1 MITERRNP
9 RSVDIDLLP
18 TERVLKIINAD
29 DAVVANVVASAIPQI
44 AKVVETAAECI
55 RSGGRIIYIGA
66 GTSGRLAI
74 LDAVE
79 IPPTFSTPPEW
90 IQAVMAGG
98 AKALPHAI
106 EGSEDDRARAAADLK
121 AKKLTKDDL
130 VIGIAAS
137 GNTPYTHAAVE
148 FAKSKGAKTVAVVCV
163 ENSPLSKTADL
174 TIQTLVGPEVI
185 TGSTRMKAGTAQK
198 LVLNM
203 ISTATMI
210 RLGMT
215 YSNWMI
221 NLSMKNNKLR
231 DRGIHVLQEILGVR
245 RDEAAR
251 LAESSGS
258 NLKVDVIMEGT
269 YESLNV
275 MSRTLSRHGTTSFLA
290 TTVSSPPDVLTAAIE
305 KLGALI
311 PTSFDGAQP
320 IGIHLEGPFISTAK
334 RGTHRAANVIAPDAG
349 LLEKWIRAANKTLRL
364 VTLAP
369 ELPGADELVPLAREQ
384 GVSLAMGHSN
394 ATFEQARSAV
404 ERGFSYAVHT
414 FNAMRA
420 FSHRGSGI
428 VGEVLADDR
437 IFAEI
442 IPDGVHVDP
451 AVVRLFGRAKGKER
465 VLLVS
470 DAISATGMPDG
481 RYVLGG
487 DTVEVVN
494 GVCRDGEG
502 RLAGSTLTQEIAL
515 QNFAEW
521 TAWSIEDA
529 LLGLTL
535 NPARALRL
543 EKKGVLDAGADADV
557 VLMDH
562 SFRVMKTYV
571 KGKLVFDRLWTN

>member
-1 MITERRNP
+1 MI
-9 RSVDIDLLP
+9 ID
-18 TERVLKIINAD
+18 
-29 DAVVANVVASAIPQI
+29 
-44 AKVVETAAECI
+44 
-55 RSGGRIIYIGA
+55 
-66 GTSGRLAI
+66 GTSI
-74 LDAVE
+74 TDAGSATTIRVPSGARRVDASQMLVVPGFIE
-79 IPPTFSTPPEW
+79 PHIHGC
-90 IQAVMAGG
+90 GG
-98 AKALPHAI
+98 A
-106 EGSEDDRARAAADLK
+106 
-121 AKKLTKDDL
+121 
-130 VIGIAAS
+130 
-137 GNTPYTHAAVE
+137 
-148 FAKSKGAKTVAVVCV
+148 
-163 ENSPLSKTADL
+163 
-174 TIQTLVGPEVI
+174 
-185 TGSTRMKAGTAQK
+185 
-198 LVLNM
+198 
-203 ISTATMI
+203 
-210 RLGMT
+210 
-215 YSNWMI
+215 
-221 NLSMKNNKLR
+221 
-231 DRGIHVLQEILGVR
+231 
-245 RDEAAR
+245 
-251 LAESSGS
+251 
-258 NLKVDVIMEGT
+258 DVMEGT

-275 MSRTLSRHGTTSFLA
+275 MSRTLSKHGTTSFLA

-334 RGTHRAANVIAPDAG
+334 RGTHRAANVIAPDVG

-487 DTVEVVN
+487 DTIEVVN

-515 QNFAEW
+515 RNFAEW

>member
-1 MITERRNP
+1 LIVIEAGVLLTPVTRFQPGRLI
-9 RSVDIDLLP
+9 ID
-18 TERVLKIINAD
+18 
-29 DAVVANVVASAIPQI
+29 
-44 AKVVETAAECI
+44 
-55 RSGGRIIYIGA
+55 
-66 GTSGRLAI
+66 GTSI
-74 LDAVE
+74 TDAGSATTVRVPSGAQRVE
-79 IPPTFSTPPEW
+79 ASQMLVVPGFIEPH
-90 IQAVMAGG
+90 IHGCGG
-98 AKALPHAI
+98 A
-106 EGSEDDRARAAADLK
+106 
-121 AKKLTKDDL
+121 
-130 VIGIAAS
+130 
-137 GNTPYTHAAVE
+137 
-148 FAKSKGAKTVAVVCV
+148 
-163 ENSPLSKTADL
+163 
-174 TIQTLVGPEVI
+174 
-185 TGSTRMKAGTAQK
+185 
-198 LVLNM
+198 
-203 ISTATMI
+203 
-210 RLGMT
+210 
-215 YSNWMI
+215 
-221 NLSMKNNKLR
+221 
-231 DRGIHVLQEILGVR
+231 
-245 RDEAAR
+245 
-251 LAESSGS
+251 
-258 NLKVDVIMEGT
+258 DVMEGT

-275 MSRTLSRHGTTSFLA
+275 MSRTLSKHGTTSFLA

-334 RGTHRAANVIAPDAG
+334 RGTHRAANVIAPDVG

-384 GVSLAMGHSN
+384 GVLLAMGHSN

-487 DTVEVVN
+487 DTIEVVN

-515 QNFAEW
+515 RNFAEW